1 MLIHSHSDTA
11 DPDMDDGIAD
21 EDLNAAIDDTI
32 EAEAA
37 AADDKKSEVSSAVGM
52 TTSAPRAKV
61 VKAKGKASTPGAES
75 KSKSKSKT
83 NSKASTPGAEVE
95 VEVPAKN

>member
-1 MLIHSHSDTA
+1 MLIHSHSNTA
-11 DPDMDDGIAD
+11 DHDMDDGIAD

-52 TTSAPRAKV
+52 TTSEPRAKV
-61 VKAKGKASTPGAES
+61 VKAEGKASTPSVESKSKGKASTPG
-75 KSKSKSKT
+75 
-83 NSKASTPGAEVE
+83 GEVK
-95 VEVPAKN
+95 VEVPTKK